1 MAIVVDN
8 LSYAIVRDPAVVTGG
23 VTVVEAMAVV
33 AGRPGGVGRDWG
45 DRTEAEG
52 ANTEAM
58 GANACG
64 YCLVVD
70 DRGQVMGL
78 LSDRELCRLVVQG
91 CAIDRV
97 TVAEVLAQR
106 PVTLPEAELGTTLG
120 SLDLAL
126 AFFRDR
132 GITHLPLVDGHQR
145 LTGVLCGD
153 RLRAMQWA
161 VAQADPW
168 FQGERP
174 VTQETEQALQ
184 ESQSKFHRLVEDIGD
199 RFVVFSHTPAG
210 ILTYVSNGFENV
222 FGQNRED
229 ILGQSWLTAIPW
241 LPESAALHQ
250 ENLKILIEQR
260 LTSQQYLLKFQ
271 ASPDQIR
278 ILRLSHHAVWGEAGE
293 LIAVEGIVQNI
304 TEYKEYEA
312 QLEQLTY
319 RFQLATASANLGIWD
334 WDVVNDVLAWDD
346 CMYRLYGLKKE
357 DFGGA
362 VEAWQHSLHPEDR
375 DYAVSTL
382 TSALE
387 GVGEFKLLF
396 RIIHSDRSV
405 RWIEASAMV
414 QRDDQGNPLRMIG
427 TNTDVTARQEA
438 LEALQ
443 ASETRFRRVFSS
455 NVVGM
460 IFNDL
465 TGKVIDANDRLL
477 ELVGY
482 SRADLEDGRINWLA
496 MTPPEYLEQDYRSMA
511 ELRKNGTI
519 CPIEKEYYRK
529 DGSRVS
535 VLLGGA
541 LVSDQAEEQCVSVV
555 VDISSLK
562 QTERQLMLALRELS
576 AFRSAIDQSAIVA
589 MTDPEGVITFVND
602 RFCEISGYSQGE
614 LLGKNHRITKSDQH
628 SPEFFQE
635 MWQTIRQGK
644 IWRGEVCNQGKS
656 GSLYWMDT
664 VITPFM
670 DDRGQVTQYLAI
682 RFDITE
688 RKRVEAQLNAEKERA
703 EAATRAKSDFL
714 ANMSHEIR
722 TPMNAIIG
730 MSYLAL
736 QSHLPAKERNYIDK
750 VHRSAQALLG
760 IINDILDFSKIEAGK
775 LDLEITNFCL
785 DDIFND
791 LISIIALKAEEKK
804 LEFLFDL
811 PPTLP
816 NALVGDPL
824 RLGQILINL
833 CNNAVKFTDKG
844 EIVVSCRVE
853 SEDTRQVVLQFSV
866 RDTGIG
872 MTQEQQQLIFESFTQ
887 ADSST
892 SRKYGGSGL
901 GLTISR
907 CLTEL
912 MGGKMWVNSSPSE
925 GSTFYFTVQLRKQ
938 RQAAAR
944 SAIGPMPTAPFK
956 ILVVDDNAISR
967 RIFTKILEGFGFSAK
982 MAPNGQQAL
991 QVLIEAEAQAD
1002 PYDVVLMDWYMP
1014 HLNGLQVTR
1023 LIQQSPQLQKPPR
1036 VIMATAWGREAVMQQ
1051 GQGLQLAGLLTKPV
1065 TPSMLLN
1072 AVMTAMGRE
1081 RLTQGRSETPD
1092 QSLATAIA
1100 TVRGAHILLVEDSE
1114 INQELV
1120 VELLQRNGLTVQ
1132 VANHGQEAIDL
1143 LSRESFDGVLMDCQ
1157 MPVMNGYEATRQIR
1171 QQEQYRDL
1179 PILAMTANAMTS
1191 DREEVLQVGMN
1202 DHIAKPISIDNMFQV
1217 LAQWVKPRVKVAPP
1231 ADPDAALMLLP
1242 VSPVA
1247 SVGIASPD
1255 IASSNATNLDIAS
1268 PNATSLDIASP
1279 NAVSSGIAS
1288 SGIASSGAASS
1299 RIAQPDPSLVSSL
1312 SPPPLSSPKSLPW
1325 LSSTLP
1331 NVTFPYTAFPYI
1343 EGVDTAFGLAT
1354 ALNNPALYLSLLRRF
1369 RDNQQHFLHHF
1380 QAAQASNDRTA
1391 PQRCAHTLKGS
1402 ASTVG
1407 AGLVA
1412 QAAQALEK
1420 ACGSGA
1426 SEAQLCELLADVVW
1440 VLDPVLQALAELPD
1454 RWPPEDGNP
1463 PTALEKQPDT
1473 SGVDESEAMGQQEAV
1488 KAGWDPSFVRSRLEL
1503 LEICLEDSDV
1513 EAIDVLE
1520 ELEAMLRSRLQPE
1533 PIDRIYQALEE
1544 YDFELALEVFSVLK
1558 QDLAKLMV

>member
-8 LSYAIVRDPAVVTGG
+8 LKGAIVRDPAVVTGG
-23 VTVVEAMAVV
+23 VTVLEAMAVV
-33 AGRPGGVGRDWG
+33 AGGPGGRDRRDG
-45 DRTEAEG
+45 TEAEG
-52 ANTEAM
+52 AKAEAM
-58 GANACG
+58 GADACG
-64 YCLVVD
+64 YCVVVD

-78 LSDRELCRLVVQG
+78 LSDRALLRLVVQG

-97 TVAEVLAQR
+97 TVAEVLEQR

-120 SLDLAL
+120 TVDLAL

-132 GITHLPLVDGHQR
+132 GITHLPLVDAHQT
-145 LTGVLCGD
+145 LTGVLSYD
-153 RLRAMQWA
+153 RLRAVEA
-161 VAQADPW
+161 VAAQLEQLIERSGIITGKPTDADAE
-168 FQGERP
+168 FSEFVDCESLDEKT
-174 VTQETEQALQ
+174 VTQAVLCSFAQRWQAEQALQ

-210 ILTYVSNGFENV
+210 ILTYVSNGFENI

-229 ILGQSWLTAIPW
+229 ILGQSWLTAISW

-271 ASPDQIR
+271 VSPDQIR
-278 ILRLSHHAVWGEAGE
+278 ILRLSHHAVWDGAGE
-293 LIAVEGIVQNI
+293 LIAIEGIVQNI

-334 WDVVNDVLAWDD
+334 WDVVNDILDWDD

-357 DFGGA
+357 DFSGA

-375 DYAVSTL
+375 EYAVSAL
-382 TSALE
+382 ISALE
-387 GVGEFKLLF
+387 GGGDFKLLF

-465 TGKVIDANDRLL
+465 TGRIIDANDRLL

-482 SRADLEDGRINWLA
+482 SRTDLEEGRINWLD
-496 MTPPEYLEQDYRSMA
+496 MTPREYLEQDYRAMA
-511 ELRKNGTI
+511 ELREHGMI
-519 CPIEKEYYRK
+519 RPIEKEYYRQ

-535 VLLGGA
+535 ILLGAA
-541 LVSDQAEEQCVSVV
+541 LVSTQTEEQCVSVV

-635 MWQTIRQGK
+635 MWQTISQGK
-644 IWRGEVCNQGKS
+644 IWRGEVCNQGKL
-656 GSLYWMDT
+656 GNLYWMDT

-670 DDRGQVTQYLAI
+670 DDQGQITQYLAI

-775 LDLEITNFCL
+775 LDLEITNFWL

-833 CNNAVKFTDKG
+833 CNNAVKFTEKG

-853 SEDTRQVVLQFSV
+853 SEDVRQVVLQFSV

-872 MTQEQQQLIFESFTQ
+872 MTQEQQQFIFESFTQ
-887 ADSST
+887 ADSSI

-912 MGGKMWVNSSPSE
+912 MGGKMWVSSSPGE
-925 GSTFYFTVQLRKQ
+925 GSTFSFTVQLRKQ
-938 RQAAAR
+938 RQAEAKL
-944 SAIGPMPTAPFK
+944 AIGSMPAAPLK

-967 RIFTKILEGFGFSAK
+967 RIFAKILEGFGFNAK
-982 MAPNGQQAL
+982 TATNGQQAL

-1023 LIQQSPQLQKPPR
+1023 LIQQSSQLQKPPR

-1051 GQGLQLAGLLTKPV
+1051 GQDLQLAGLLTKPV

-1092 QSLATAIA
+1092 QSLDAAIA
-1100 TVRGAHILLVEDSE
+1100 KVRGAHMLLVEDSE

-1143 LSRESFDGVLMDCQ
+1143 LSREAFDGVLMDCQ

-1179 PILAMTANAMTS
+1179 PIIAMTANAMTS

-1202 DHIAKPISIDNMFQV
+1202 DHIAK
-1217 LAQWVKPRVKVAPP
+1217 
-1231 ADPDAALMLLP
+1231 
-1242 VSPVA
+1242 
-1247 SVGIASPD
+1247 
-1255 IASSNATNLDIAS
+1255 
-1268 PNATSLDIASP
+1268 
-1279 NAVSSGIAS
+1279 
-1288 SGIASSGAASS
+1288 
-1299 RIAQPDPSLVSSL
+1299 
-1312 SPPPLSSPKSLPW
+1312 
-1325 LSSTLP
+1325 
-1331 NVTFPYTAFPYI
+1331 
-1343 EGVDTAFGLAT
+1343 
-1354 ALNNPALYLSLLRRF
+1354 
-1369 RDNQQHFLHHF
+1369 
-1380 QAAQASNDRTA
+1380 
-1391 PQRCAHTLKGS
+1391 
-1402 ASTVG
+1402 
-1407 AGLVA
+1407 
-1412 QAAQALEK
+1412 
-1420 ACGSGA
+1420 
-1426 SEAQLCELLADVVW
+1426 
-1440 VLDPVLQALAELPD
+1440 
-1454 RWPPEDGNP
+1454 
-1463 PTALEKQPDT
+1463 
-1473 SGVDESEAMGQQEAV
+1473 
-1488 KAGWDPSFVRSRLEL
+1488 
-1503 LEICLEDSDV
+1503 
-1513 EAIDVLE
+1513 
-1520 ELEAMLRSRLQPE
+1520 
-1533 PIDRIYQALEE
+1533 
-1544 YDFELALEVFSVLK
+1544 
-1558 QDLAKLMV
+1558 